1 MSDPDEFHLMEEA
14 PDVSTH
20 DEKIAKAGG
29 RVALAEMRYQSLG
42 LLNTYGKTAV
52 ERAEMEIQ
60 YEAAFREMVAAKA
73 ELRRLI
79 LTKMGAR

>member
-29 RVALAEMRYQSLG
+29 RVALAEMRYQNLG
-42 LLNTYGKTAV
+42 FVNTAGKTSV
-52 ERAEMEIQ
+52 ERAEMEIE
-60 YEAAFREMVAAKA
+60 YEAAFQELIAAKD
-73 ELRRLI
+73 ELRHLI
-79 LTKMGAR
+79 LTKMESR